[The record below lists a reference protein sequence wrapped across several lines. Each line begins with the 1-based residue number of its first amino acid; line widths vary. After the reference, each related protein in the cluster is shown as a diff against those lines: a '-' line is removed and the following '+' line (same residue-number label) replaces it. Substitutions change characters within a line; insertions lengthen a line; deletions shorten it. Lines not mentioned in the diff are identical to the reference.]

1 MVPRASW
8 MSFPRRPMQKKRGNH
23 CGYTGAALLP
33 WNRSRPMCRAAACL
47 RRTIRIDGLYGRRPV
62 RRCGVPANTSRL
74 AIGQVALRDRPTES
88 TGLTLD
94 DFHTRQLARS
104 VGDLFSLA
112 SRLGFSLCVLSMSGA
127 QSLDAATSNR
137 RLMLAVIGAVGQAA
151 TRVAYRQRGM
161 RLKGR
166 ASRPQLL
173 ILDEYDY
180 TSRDRSVCCQKAAT
194 SVLRRCVRRS
204 LARANWLSSAKS
216 LGTEVAEVMVLS
228 VRPQVFNR
236 V

>member
-1 MVPRASW
+1 MEPREDAHGPASVMDVVAVPANA
-8 MSFPRRPMQKKRGNH
+8 KKRGNH

-127 QSLDAATSNR
+127 QSLDAATSNG

-151 TRVAYRQRGM
+151 TRVACRQRGM

-180 TSRDRSVCCQKAAT
+180 TLMFAISSCRHVYSLLVLQAVQRSRHWARQEARS
-194 SVLRRCVRRS
+194 
-204 LARANWLSSAKS
+204 
-216 LGTEVAEVMVLS
+216 
-228 VRPQVFNR
+228 
-236 V
+236 